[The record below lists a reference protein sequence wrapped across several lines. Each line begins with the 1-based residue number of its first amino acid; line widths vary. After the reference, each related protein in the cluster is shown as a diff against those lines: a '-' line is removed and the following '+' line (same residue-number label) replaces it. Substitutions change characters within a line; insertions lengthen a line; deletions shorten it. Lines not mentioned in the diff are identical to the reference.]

1 MTGPALQ
8 CPECKHKHPVDD
20 IPRGSRMFRCRE
32 CSRSLKVPQ
41 TVLAMRGEG
50 QSSGP
55 ASGVG
60 PGTSAGVARTGAPTV
75 AIPRAEGP
83 VASAAGHATIT
94 EAHEPAGRHA
104 ERHGMALPLRAAVW
118 FVALGMGFVLAVV
131 PLYLFGVFTSDHASN
146 VLLEDGFDRIKG
158 LLFLLPLWAAVT
170 ATLAHFAIE
179 SQSR

>member
-50 QSSGP
+50 QPSEP

-60 PGTSAGVARTGAPTV
+60 PGGALGGVVTGTPTAP
-75 AIPRAEGP
+75 
-83 VASAAGHATIT
+83 IT
-94 EAHEPAGRHA
+94 EAHEPTRRRAR
-104 ERHGMALPLRAAVW
+104 RHGMALPLRAAVW

-131 PLYLFGVFTSDHASN
+131 PLYLFGVFTSEHASN